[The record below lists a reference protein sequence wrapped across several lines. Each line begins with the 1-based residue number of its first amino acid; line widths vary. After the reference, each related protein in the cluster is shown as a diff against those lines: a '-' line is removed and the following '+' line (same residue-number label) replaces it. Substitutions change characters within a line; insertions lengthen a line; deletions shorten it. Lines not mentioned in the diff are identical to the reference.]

1 MYIHPDSPH
10 YTYGQEEALYTIYL
24 SNIQLN
30 HTITIDTPQFTRA
43 ASSTL
48 YRPSGPP
55 NGPSCS
61 PAGRHKILHNRPVF
75 TLIPD
80 HIRSEMGLQS
90 YVHKCLKAP
99 VTQALRS
106 HTAHLSVTVPGRDKY
121 LVPEIFPLELV
132 FKGYLINL

>member
-1 MYIHPDSPH
+1 MDW
-10 YTYGQEEALYTIYL
+10 EEALYTIYL

-30 HTITIDTPQFTRA
+30 QNITTDTVQYLEHTALLCSPPG
-43 ASSTL
+43 
-48 YRPSGPP
+48 PS

-106 HTAHLSVTVPGRDKY
+106 HTAHLSVTVPG
-121 LVPEIFPLELV
+121 
-132 FKGYLINL
+132 